1 MNRSALWTLALLA
14 CQGCITDLG
23 VDAPLPSNTCDPDPR
38 DREVLLEVFPPCDLA
53 MCGDQPEHA
62 MRGRCVDDNQL
73 DDAQLALLGACDR
86 QTPSHCVPVP
96 LLISDG
102 RTQPTV
108 CASLGGAEG
117 RCMSLCVPS
126 VREKRDQLPQDV
138 CEEGD
143 LCAPCYDPFT
153 GESTGA
159 CDASVC
165 DAPVE
170 APYVFEPCC
179 RGKGGG
185 LCIPREAVPDDSE
198 ESLGEDS
205 CTGTSQDDVCVPTGF
220 EEDDFAPP
228 TCTNSVGAEGRCLP
242 TCVPLVGTVGA
253 VFLRNDCPETYQ
265 RCVPCWANDMF
276 CD

>member
-179 RGKGGG
+179 SGKGGG
-185 LCIPREAVPDDSE
+185 LCIPREA
-198 ESLGEDS
+198 L
-205 CTGTSQDDVCVPTGF
+205 F
-220 EEDDFAPP
+220 EYDEASAASTMPF
-228 TCTNSVGAEGRCLP
+228 SR
-242 TCVPLVGTVGA
+242 A
-253 VFLRNDCPETYQ
+253 V
-265 RCVPCWANDMF
+265 
-276 CD
+276 